1 MQYVSR
7 NSERHLDKWKRP
19 QPFADDW
26 YRVYQVVVPRT
37 ELRCST
43 QKLDGVRFAPDPGP
57 GYWTAVE
64 LIMAGPNQQ
73 AHLTFEEA
81 FSLGRIAL
89 VGSNWL
95 AVMAHRFKP
104 KPEQARVVA
113 ELRDHALQDEYIRFM
128 IADQENPILGL
139 HGIADDGTRSVT
151 EVALSVPPAEVR
163 SICTY
168 DMARGK
174 SPFEDVKWVGDQP

>member
-37 ELRCST
+37 ELRFST
-43 QKLDGVRFAPDPGP
+43 QNLDGVRFAPDPGP
-57 GYWTAVE
+57 AYWTAVE
-64 LIMAGPNQQ
+64 LVMAGPNQQ
-73 AHLTFEEA
+73 AQLMFEEG
-81 FSLGRIAL
+81 FSLGRISL
-89 VGSNWL
+89 IGSNGL

-104 KPEQARVVA
+104 KPEQARTVA
-113 ELRDHALQDEYIRFM
+113 EFRDHALRNESIRSM
-128 IADQENPILGL
+128 IAELENPLLGL
-139 HGIADDGTRSVT
+139 HGVADDGARSVT

-163 SICTY
+163 SICTS
-168 DMARGK
+168 DMTSGK
-174 SPFEDVKWVGDQP
+174 SPFEGVTWIGDRP